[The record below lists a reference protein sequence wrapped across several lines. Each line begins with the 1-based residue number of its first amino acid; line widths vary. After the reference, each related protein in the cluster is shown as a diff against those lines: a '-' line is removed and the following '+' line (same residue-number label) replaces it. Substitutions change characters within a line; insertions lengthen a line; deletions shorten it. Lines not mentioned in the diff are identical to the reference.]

1 MTEVKVKTAM
11 VPVAD
16 IKILDDH
23 NPRKRFDEDALA
35 ELVNSIQ
42 QRGTLL
48 QSITVSE
55 ADNGGGY
62 TLVAGERRL
71 RAARLADL
79 HEVPVVIRPRETAL
93 ADALAENLIRR
104 DLDPIEAANG
114 LSRLAKAEKLKN
126 RKAIAKRVGKSE
138 NWVSERLR
146 LLELPEGVQLHIAAG
161 DVPIAAERELRAAAK
176 IAPRVAQCAC
186 ELVATGKIDGR
197 DLVERFGEVLVAMCD
212 VEFDPPLPIVH
223 LTATWGQTVR
233 LSELLAPGETR
244 DGLMARVQATTTE
257 YGSPITSDD
266 PSVSVLDEHLDA
278 ARAAGVLIEHTQKG
292 RRSDVKRAFLVDA
305 EFGAH
310 LAELIVEAAESSH
323 AAREAARSDTSPTA
337 SGASED
343 SKEHN
348 RRKREQRDAD
358 AAKARRH
365 NGRLGQRIVSARIVP
380 TRRERALDR
389 ARALALMILN
399 DNPNLPAQGLRLVL
413 ADLQDEEVKTLKS
426 GKVRRKQ
433 VYAEPEECL
442 EFVRGRISRA
452 KTANEVLEIMAE
464 VLIAYELADERE
476 LPQSRRACHR
486 QGHGGMS
493 AAIDALAAD
502 MKAAKSGKAK

>member
-1 MTEVKVKTAM
+1 MTQVKVKTAM

-35 ELVNSIQ
+35 ELVDSIQ

-48 QSITVSE
+48 QSITVAE
-55 ADNGGGY
+55 ADSGGGY

-71 RAARLADL
+71 RAATLAEL

-104 DLDPIEAANG
+104 DLDPIEEADG
-114 LSRLAKAEKLKN
+114 LSRLAKVEKLKN

-146 LLELPEGVQLHIAAG
+146 LLELPEAVQLHIAAG
-161 DVPIAAERELRAAAK
+161 VVPIAAERELRAAAK
-176 IAPRVAQCAC
+176 IAPRVAECAC
-186 ELVATGKIDGR
+186 ELVAAGKIDGR
-197 DLVERFGEVLVAMCD
+197 DLVERFGEVLVAMCA

-233 LSELLAPGETR
+233 LSELLPPGETR
-244 DGLMARVQATTTE
+244 DGLVARVQATTTE

-305 EFGAH
+305 EFGVH
-310 LAELIVEAAESSH
+310 LAELAVEAAERAH
-323 AAREAARSDTSPTA
+323 AQRVAAKQRTSKG

-343 SKEHN
+343 SKAHN

-358 AAKARRH
+358 AANARRH
-365 NGRLGQRIVSARIVP
+365 NGRLGQRIVSARIAP

-413 ADLQDEEVKTLKS
+413 AELQDEEVKTLKS
-426 GKVRRKQ
+426 GEVRRKQ
-433 VYAEPEECL
+433 LYAEPDECL

-464 VLIAYELADERE
+464 VLIAYELADEKA

-486 QGHGGMS
+486 QGHGGTS
-493 AAIDALAAD
+493 AAINSLAAD
-502 MKAAKSGKAK
+502 MKAARSGKGK